1 MTFIIDGNIGSG
13 KSTLLKK
20 IKELHSEKEIILENI
35 YAFKPWLDLFYQDM
49 NKYSLGFQME
59 VLMSHMKHKKHPLFG
74 DDKLIIERSPLSC
87 LHIFGLNLVE
97 NGCLSKEENNLCMR
111 YNMEFGWLPEKIIYI
126 ETDPKICF
134 GRIQERNREGESS
147 ISLDYLQ
154 KIHDLYQKLYQ
165 HSKQFQVFIIDG
177 NKSAEKVYQQVL
189 GIIR

>member
-97 NGCLSKEENNLCMR
+97 SGNLSKEENNLCIR

-126 ETDPKICF
+126 ETK
-134 GRIQERNREGESS
+134 
-147 ISLDYLQ
+147 
-154 KIHDLYQKLYQ
+154 
-165 HSKQFQVFIIDG
+165 
-177 NKSAEKVYQQVL
+177 
-189 GIIR
+189 